1 MSRYHRILD
10 AKRKEVRRRGL
21 FRGPLVAAE
30 VEILSDE
37 GIYYISMTEDRGDP
51 VFYVSD
57 MPLFELLGDPGRE
70 RELRPFRIRGIY
82 SYEDVFGMRDDDGK
96 DLLLYLISI
105 AGSDQNTADSFISG
119 TVGRDL
125 NSLSKNERTLLTDAE
140 LEYEDELDEDLFG
153 PF

>member
-1 MSRYHRILD
+1 M
-10 AKRKEVRRRGL
+10 RRRGL

-57 MPLFELLGDPGRE
+57 RPLFELLGDPGRE

-82 SYEDVFGMRDDDGK
+82 SYEDVFGIRDDDGK

-105 AGSDQNTADSFISG
+105 AGSNQNTADSFISG